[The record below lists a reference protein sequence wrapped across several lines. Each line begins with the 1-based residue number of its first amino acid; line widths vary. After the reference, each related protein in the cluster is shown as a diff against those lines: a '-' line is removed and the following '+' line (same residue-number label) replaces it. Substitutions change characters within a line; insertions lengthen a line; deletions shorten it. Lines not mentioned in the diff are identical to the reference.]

1 MKLFDKYM
9 DEAAALLQP
18 YLKEYGR
25 PVTEEGPLWPLTD
38 RNPFIMERDT
48 ALELGGYPK
57 ESVNLI
63 ISSSQPLPFRDEG
76 GDGTRRVLNFTPLRT
91 GGNEDFDGVER
102 DFGAE
107 KHLSFGKIV
116 FLQTEEFTD
125 DAVYEFQQSV
135 QLADLRLKLE
145 YVMTRS
151 SSRQY
156 QINLRVGKK
165 AAEAGLSLDS
175 MVRTICEQLCKVPG
189 VKDAA
194 VILLAGD
201 SPVYKQ
207 LLPLAEKVKDVTAA
221 LNTMFDG
228 IDMDCGSCSLN
239 EICDEVEG
247 LRELHRNKRK
257 ESV

>member
-9 DEAAALLQP
+9 EEAAAVLQP
-18 YLKEYGR
+18 YLNEYGW
-25 PVTEEGPLWPLTD
+25 PVAADGPTWPLAD

-63 ISSSQPLPFRDEG
+63 AASSHDLPNLSKITQILDFPHALREKNGCFACHG
-76 GDGTRRVLNFTPLRT
+76 GEN
-91 GGNEDFDGVER
+91 
-102 DFGAE
+102 
-107 KHLSFGKIV
+107 HLSFGKIV
-116 FLQTEEFTD
+116 FLQTEELAD
-125 DAVYEFQQSV
+125 DAVYDFQQAV

-145 YVMTRS
+145 GVMTRS

-156 QINLRVGKK
+156 QVNLRVGRQ
-165 AAEAGLSLDS
+165 AAEAGLGLDT
-175 MVRTICEQLCKVPG
+175 MARTIRQHFLQVPH

-201 SPVYKQ
+201 SPVYKE
-207 LLPLAEKVKDVTAA
+207 LLPIAEKVKDVTVA

-247 LRELHRNKRK
+247 LREMHRKRQDK
-257 ESV
+257 

>member
-1 MKLFDKYM
+1 
-9 DEAAALLQP
+9 
-18 YLKEYGR
+18 
-25 PVTEEGPLWPLTD
+25 
-38 RNPFIMERDT
+38 
-48 ALELGGYPK
+48 
-57 ESVNLI
+57 
-63 ISSSQPLPFRDEG
+63 
-76 GDGTRRVLNFTPLRT
+76 
-91 GGNEDFDGVER
+91 
-102 DFGAE
+102 
-107 KHLSFGKIV
+107 
-116 FLQTEEFTD
+116 
-125 DAVYEFQQSV
+125 
-135 QLADLRLKLE
+135 
-145 YVMTRS
+145 
-151 SSRQY
+151 
-156 QINLRVGKK
+156 
-165 AAEAGLSLDS
+165 

>member
-9 DEAAALLQP
+9 MEAAALLQP

-25 PVTEEGPLWPLTD
+25 PVADEGPLWPLTD
-38 RNPFIMERDT
+38 RNSFIMERDT

-63 ISSSQPLPFRDEG
+63 ISSSQPLPFRDEDG
-76 GDGTRRVLNFTPLRT
+76 GLSLLIRESAPLKEGENDNLR
-91 GGNEDFDGVER
+91 ELCQDFNGE
-102 DFGAE
+102 A
-107 KHLSFGKIV
+107 HQSFGKIV

-125 DAVYEFQQSV
+125 DAAYEFQQAV

-145 YVMTRS
+145 HVMTRS

-165 AAEAGLSLDS
+165 AAEAGLGLDA
-175 MVRTICEQLCKVPG
+175 MVRTMRQHFLLIPG

-201 SPVYKQ
+201 GPLYKQ
-207 LLPLAEKVKDVTAA
+207 LLPIAEKVKDVTAA
-221 LNTMFDG
+221 LNTMFEG
-228 IDMDCGSCSLN
+228 IDMDCGSCNLN

-247 LRELHRNKRK
+247 LRELHRNRK
-257 ESV
+257 K

>member
-9 DEAAALLQP
+9 KEAAAVLQP
-18 YLKEYGR
+18 YLNEYGC
-25 PVTEEGPLWPLTD
+25 PVTADGPCWPAAEK
-38 RNPFIMERDT
+38 NPFIMERDT

-63 ISSSQPLPFRDEG
+63 LSSSQMDEFWG
-76 GDGTRRVLNFTPLRT
+76 REGAETRLILNFDPTKS
-91 GGNEDFDGVER
+91 GEIR
-102 DFGAE
+102 DLVGSDQE
-107 KHLSFGKIV
+107 NHLSFGKII
-116 FLQTEEFTD
+116 FLQTEELAD
-125 DAVYEFQQSV
+125 DAVYDFQQAV
-135 QLADLRLKLE
+135 QLADMRLKLE
-145 YVMTRS
+145 GVMTRS

-156 QINLRVGKK
+156 QVNLRVGRQ
-165 AAEAGLSLDS
+165 AAGAGLGLDA
-175 MVRTICEQLCKVPG
+175 MARTIRDHFLQVPH

-207 LLPLAEKVKDVTAA
+207 LLPIAERIKDVTVA

-228 IDMDCGSCSLN
+228 IDMDCGSCNLS

-247 LRELHRNKRK
+247 LREMHRKRQDK
-257 ESV
+257 